1 MQLVCRENNRVENL
15 PGSNNER
22 GEGWLGSTDDRRK
35 RRQRCTCK
43 LKHNNTYTEIRPNS
57 AWKIVF
63 ERECINHYRTCPM
76 FASSASTT
84 TAKIRIK
91 TCGAF
96 LAGAIG
102 ASINIIRGAGGSSI
116 SPVLQCAR
124 VVPQDNSAFRLVRS
138 IYPILNG
145 REITSRSEVKAQLE
159 INIHQLART
168 FRDGRASPYD
178 VDLDGNTL
186 LHVRVTLPRNKQSLT
201 STQAASQVWTH
212 FLGNLK
218 DELFESMMSS
228 LIRLEE
234 LCVPPNWINDSSL

>member
-1 MQLVCRENNRVENL
+1 MENL

-22 GEGWLGSTDDRRK
+22 REGWLGSTHDRRK
-35 RRQRCTCK
+35 RRQKCTCR

-57 AWKIVF
+57 TWKIVF
-63 ERECINHYRTCPM
+63 ERECISHHRTCPM
-76 FASSASTT
+76 FTTSASTT

-102 ASINIIRGAGGSSI
+102 ASISIIRGAGGSAI

-124 VVPQDNSAFRLVRS
+124 VVSDNSPAFRLIRS
-138 IYPILNG
+138 RCSYGNYPTLNG
-145 REITSRSEVKAQLE
+145 REIWSPSELKTQLE
-159 INIHQLART
+159 IDIHQLARM

-186 LHVRVTLPRNKQSLT
+186 LHVRVTFISK
-201 STQAASQVWTH
+201 
-212 FLGNLK
+212 
-218 DELFESMMSS
+218 
-228 LIRLEE
+228 
-234 LCVPPNWINDSSL
+234 